1 MRKAK
6 SLTGLKIITQNN
18 GQDLGTVRDLIFS
31 ETTQRLVAFL
41 LTDRELFGV
50 IDATCVRFE
59 SVREIGPDAIM
70 IPSVDDVV
78 KVHADP
84 VIAEGYDAQFT
95 LDGKQVTT
103 DGGEKLGRVSDLY
116 LDESGFITGYEISG
130 GLFSDAFNGKRYLDA
145 PARVTMGQ
153 DVIVVPQSVTLGFQQ
168 DKQNNPG
175 GISGVIAGATA
186 SVAGTFDSA
195 KTAVSESYNNIAEAT
210 VDKQRAYV
218 IGKIAGHDVTAPN
231 TESVAQ
237 APELIVSAGGL
248 ITAEI
253 ADHAIATNSLGSLV
267 SSATAGSVSQTVE
280 QGQNSFNQGTAE
292 GQSKL
297 QSALGTAQSKAEQ
310 AALGKPSAREI
321 IAPDGSIIV
330 APGMIVTPEI
340 LSRADSY
347 GKKNEVIAAA
357 GLGAVSE
364 GAQKTYVDAKVAAS
378 SVWSSLKDK
387 AAELT
392 GVAQEKKAEHD
403 ASSQEK
409 RIKNAIGRPV
419 TRVIL
424 TPDDT
429 VILNTGDIITN
440 KAISIAQESNAIDIL
455 LDSVYEGT
463 PDLTPDTFRVSQ
475 NGDAALESQPSA
487 EQVEKVQST

>member
-6 SLTGLKIITQNN
+6 SLIGLKIITQNN
-18 GQDLGTVRDLIFS
+18 GQDLGAIRDLIFS

-59 SVREIGPDAIM
+59 SVREIGPNAVM

-116 LDESGFITGYEISG
+116 IDENGYITGYEISG
-130 GLFSDAFNGKRYLDA
+130 GLFSDAFNGKRFLTA
-145 PARVTMGQ
+145 PIRVTMGQ
-153 DVIVVPQSVTLGFQQ
+153 DVIIVPQSVTEGLEQE
-168 DKQNNPG
+168 KQTNPG
-175 GISGVIAGATA
+175 GLSGVLAGATA
-186 SVAGTFDSA
+186 SVASTLDSA
-195 KTAVSESYNNIAEAT
+195 KSALSESYGNIAEAT

-218 IGKIAGHDVTAPN
+218 IGKTAGHDVTAPN
-231 TESVAQ
+231 SESAAQ
-237 APELIVSAGGL
+237 APELIVSSGGL
-248 ITAEI
+248 ITDEI
-253 ADHAIATNSLGSLV
+253 ADRAIATNSLGALV

-280 QGQNSFNQGTAE
+280 KGQASFSQSTADGQN
-292 GQSKL
+292 KL
-297 QSALGTAQSKAEQ
+297 QGAFGTAQSKAEQ

-321 IAPDGSIIV
+321 IAPDGSILI

-340 LSRADSY
+340 LSLADSY

-364 GAQKTYVDAKVAAS
+364 GAQKTYADAKVAAT
-378 SVWSSLKDK
+378 SVWGSLKEK
-387 AAELT
+387 AAEFS
-392 GVAQEKKAEHD
+392 GAAQEKKAEHD
-403 ASSQEK
+403 ANSQEK

-424 TPDDT
+424 APDDT
-429 VILNTGDIITN
+429 VILNAGEIITN
-440 KAISIAQESNAIDIL
+440 KAVAIAQQSDAIDIL

-463 PDLTPDTFRVSQ
+463 PDLEPDTFRVSGH
-475 NGDAALESQPSA
+475 GDAALDSQPSVDPEPKA
-487 EQVEKVQST
+487 

>member
-18 GQDLGTVRDLIFS
+18 GQDLGTIRDLIFS
-31 ETTQRLVAFL
+31 ETTQRLVALL

-50 IDATCVRFE
+50 IDATCIRFE
-59 SVREIGPDAIM
+59 SVREIGPNAVM
-70 IPSVDDVV
+70 IPSIEDVV
-78 KVHADP
+78 KVHSDP
-84 VIAEGYDAQFT
+84 VIAEGYDAQFS

-116 LDESGFITGYEISG
+116 LDDSGYITGYEISG
-130 GLFSDAFNGKRYLDA
+130 GLFADAFNGKRYLAA
-145 PARVTMGQ
+145 PSRITMGQ
-153 DVIVVPQSVTLGFQQ
+153 DVIIVPQDVTIELQRE
-168 DKQNNPG
+168 KQNNSG
-175 GISGVIAGATA
+175 GISGVLAGATA

-195 KTAVSESYNNIAEAT
+195 KAAVSEQYGNIAEAS
-210 VDKQRAYV
+210 VDKQREYV

-231 TESVAQ
+231 SESSAQ
-237 APELIVSAGGL
+237 APELIISSGGL

-253 ADHAIATNSLGSLV
+253 ADHAIATNSLGALV
-267 SSATAGSVSQTVE
+267 TAATVGSTESGQSAVSQTLTE
-280 QGQNSFNQGTAE
+280 GQN
-292 GQSKL
+292 KL
-297 QSALGTAQSKAEQ
+297 QGALGTAQAKAEE
-310 AALGKPSAREI
+310 AAIGKPSAREI
-321 IAPDGSIIV
+321 IAPDGSVLV

-340 LSRADSY
+340 LTLADKH
-347 GKKNEVIAAA
+347 GRKNEVIAAA
-357 GLGAVSE
+357 GLGAASE
-364 GAQKTYVDAKVAAS
+364 TAQKTYADAKEAAG
-378 SVWSSLKDK
+378 SVWSTLKEK

-392 GVAQEKKAEHD
+392 GAAQEKKAEHD
-403 ASSQEK
+403 ASAQEK

-440 KAISIAQESNAIDIL
+440 KAIAIAQESNAIDIL

-463 PDLTPDTFRVSQ
+463 PDLTPDSFRVSQ
-475 NGDAALESQPSA
+475 NGDAALESQPDA
-487 EQVEKVQST
+487 EQVEKVQSV